1 MKDIRHRYVTS
12 YIDSFVQGSHLYL
25 VMEYCQKGDL
35 SDYLARM
42 NTTNYCMATPKVST
56 VDLGSMDMSMQM
68 SE

>member
-1 MKDIRHRYVTS
+1 MRSFRHRYVTS

-42 NTTNYCMATPKVST
+42 NMTNNCMTSPKN
-56 VDLGSMDMSMQM
+56 SMADFSAVELSM
-68 SE
+68 